1 VRNHD
6 NERLAV
12 WGYVVGPRT
21 VFSLDAFDRQGSSF
35 QDFERRLRLKVHGND
50 LRCSGTGTKLSFHV
64 KKLLSTRIPKWIP
77 SGLSGH
83 LEFGPSR
90 WKWLHV
96 DLIYACFFVG
106 SVCEPVSIG

>member
-1 VRNHD
+1 
-6 NERLAV
+6 
-12 WGYVVGPRT
+12 
-21 VFSLDAFDRQGSSF
+21 
-35 QDFERRLRLKVHGND
+35 LRLKVHGND

-106 SVCEPVSIG
+106 SVCEPVSIGREAGVRGVCGDEGLRFLISAGRQHRKSPQPTT